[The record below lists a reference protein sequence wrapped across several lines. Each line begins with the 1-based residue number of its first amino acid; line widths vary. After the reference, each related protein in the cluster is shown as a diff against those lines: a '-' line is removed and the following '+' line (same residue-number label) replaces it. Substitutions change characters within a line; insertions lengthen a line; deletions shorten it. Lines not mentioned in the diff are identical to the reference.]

1 MKVIF
6 IIKKMEVI
14 FFILRIILIF
24 FPKKKKLWER
34 LLIFLNK

>member
-24 FPKKKKLWER
+24 FPKKKKFVGKITY
-34 LLIFLNK
+34 IFK